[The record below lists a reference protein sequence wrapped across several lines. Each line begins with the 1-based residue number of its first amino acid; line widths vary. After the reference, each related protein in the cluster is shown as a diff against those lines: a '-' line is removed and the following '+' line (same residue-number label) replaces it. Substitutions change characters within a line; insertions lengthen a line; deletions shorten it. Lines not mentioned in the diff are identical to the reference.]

1 VSRLGKVDVAGI
13 TTVGF
18 TTARGQRDA
27 GDGGRPVAN
36 RLDTLL
42 RAASGSEHVTMHGR
56 ESRVPGLTGTV
67 ESAKINEL
75 PRERP

>member
-1 VSRLGKVDVAGI
+1 MSRLGKVDVAGI

-18 TTARGQRDA
+18 TTARGERDA

-42 RAASGSEHVTMHGR
+42 GAASGSGHVTMHGR

-67 ESAKINEL
+67 ESAKLDEL
-75 PRERP
+75 PREPP